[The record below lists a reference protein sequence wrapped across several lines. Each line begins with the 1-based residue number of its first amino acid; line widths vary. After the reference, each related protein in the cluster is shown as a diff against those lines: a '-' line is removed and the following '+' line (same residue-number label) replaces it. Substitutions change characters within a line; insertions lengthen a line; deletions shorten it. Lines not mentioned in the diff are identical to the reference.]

1 MTLVVEKTKDCI
13 IVYMGTAKTK
23 KKTIARWDEVDRQGF
38 ADGNRLRAQTIP
50 NKKRVAARKACRDK
64 ARWN

>member
-1 MTLVVEKTKDCI
+1 
-13 IVYMGTAKTK
+13 MGTTKTK